1 MYNNN
6 IHKEKGSAVLP
17 LSASKEVGGITTKP
31 ISVYKI
37 NDLIY
42 NTQESYKI
50 ILCIENNL
58 TFFRI
63 SQEEGQCVYRKRVY
77 GRIAFYSYENKNK
90 ADRRFLRYTIYWH
103 LHSFGLS
110 FNSISAVKLLNGVDL
125 SPDPFLCDIS
135 LSQIQRQIVKEGGLI
150 LSLEREAGNTLNDLY
165 SATKVVN
172 DFENPKLSEEEI
184 A

>member
-1 MYNNN
+1 M
-6 IHKEKGSAVLP
+6 
-17 LSASKEVGGITTKP
+17 
-31 ISVYKI
+31 
-37 NDLIY
+37 
-42 NTQESYKI
+42 
-50 ILCIENNL
+50 
-58 TFFRI
+58 
-63 SQEEGQCVYRKRVY
+63 
-77 GRIAFYSYENKNK
+77 
-90 ADRRFLRYTIYWH
+90 
-103 LHSFGLS
+103 
-110 FNSISAVKLLNGVDL
+110 

>member
-31 ISVYKI
+31 ISAYKV

-58 TFFRI
+58 TFFHI
-63 SQEEGQCVYRKRVY
+63 SKEEDNVY
-77 GRIAFYSYENKNK
+77 
-90 ADRRFLRYTIYWH
+90 
-103 LHSFGLS
+103 
-110 FNSISAVKLLNGVDL
+110 
-125 SPDPFLCDIS
+125 
-135 LSQIQRQIVKEGGLI
+135 
-150 LSLEREAGNTLNDLY
+150 LERYYIEERLY
-165 SATKVVN
+165 IVMKKTQ
-172 DFENPKLSEEEI
+172 LGLHI
-184 A
+184 

>member
-58 TFFRI
+58 TFFCV
-63 SQEEGQCVYRKRVY
+63 SQKEDNAYIKRVY
-77 GRIAFYSYENKNK
+77 GRITFYSYENKNK

-110 FNSISAVKLLNGVDL
+110 SNSISAVKLLNGVDL